1 MSLRQVINNVIDNR
15 PEDFIVVEENITAL
29 LEFSLL
35 YTYQIIYRGDKYASM
50 DKIPFRKSSFDLY
63 KTFKTFKNSST
74 SPAKLL
80 LVGYMIDNPHDNID
94 YYYFVNLLFNREQ
107 QREIL
112 NALDFK
118 LLTER
123 GRFYN
128 PTYQI
133 DCSTLYQMINI
144 IYGKSGTNI
153 LTILDYEPF
162 GMNMFNIEV
171 LEQFKKLIDANSLEF
186 VNIKEKVEFI

>member
-50 DKIPFRKSSFDLY
+50 DKIQFRKLSFDLY
-63 KTFKTFKNSST
+63 KTFKNSST

-80 LVGYMIDNPHDNID
+80 LVGYMRDNPHDNID